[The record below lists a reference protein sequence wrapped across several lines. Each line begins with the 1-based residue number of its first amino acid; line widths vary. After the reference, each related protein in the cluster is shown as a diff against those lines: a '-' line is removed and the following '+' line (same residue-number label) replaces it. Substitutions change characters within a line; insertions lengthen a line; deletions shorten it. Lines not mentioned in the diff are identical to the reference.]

1 MTKKYVVIL
10 FQPSLRK
17 FVLNFGNKLKNFT
30 FKSIA
35 PPRTGG
41 GYDKLPNFEKE
52 IERKKTHWIN
62 KMRRF
67 FGVPNIRPYF
77 RKEGDLLF
85 TYACLI
91 LTFKPYCTYIET
103 GLALYNY
110 DLGIGKNPIAQML
123 VSFLATRSNCK
134 KLIFVSEAS
143 KKSFYSTI
151 KYSEKVKKNLEN
163 KSVVIYPIPI
173 EKQQTQIKKFNGR
186 TNFIFAG
193 TFYMKGGME
202 IIKAYE
208 SLYKKY
214 PNTQLTIITA
224 IHMMREGDIEFIKS
238 LPGVI
243 LINAQLNEHQMIEI
257 YKSNDVF
264 ILPTFRDGFGLVLVE
279 ALAYG
284 MPLIITDQYAT
295 SEMVLDGYNGF
306 IYPNHPLKDYDTK
319 TYELLG
325 KYYNPKDF
333 YHDLFKFQKEGKT
346 KALENFI
353 YNSMEKFI
361 LNTDLIEEFSKNSID
376 LYNKKFHYQLI
387 SDKIESVFLDAI
399 KK

>member
-1 MTKKYVVIL
+1 
-10 FQPSLRK
+10 
-17 FVLNFGNKLKNFT
+17 
-30 FKSIA
+30 
-35 PPRTGG
+35 
-41 GYDKLPNFEKE
+41 
-52 IERKKTHWIN
+52 
-62 KMRRF
+62 
-67 FGVPNIRPYF
+67 
-77 RKEGDLLF
+77 
-85 TYACLI
+85 
-91 LTFKPYCTYIET
+91 
-103 GLALYNY
+103 
-110 DLGIGKNPIAQML
+110 
-123 VSFLATRSNCK
+123 
-134 KLIFVSEAS
+134 
-143 KKSFYSTI
+143 
-151 KYSEKVKKNLEN
+151 
-163 KSVVIYPIPI
+163 